1 MCYVFDTGIIYYS
14 HSLVLI
20 ITEHARLLEYIEFV
34 IGMHRQGY
42 WGDLAPAEHELSSQ
56 GLLFGT
62 SVRSEYDLVEE
73 FESLGQVVII
83 VTDLQLAVTMVS
95 VRF

>member
-1 MCYVFDTGIIYYS
+1 MSYVFDTGIIYYS
-14 HSLVLI
+14 HSLELI

-42 WGDLAPAEHELSSQ
+42 WGDISPAESELSSQ

-73 FESLGQVVII
+73 FESLGQSII
-83 VTDLQLAVTMVS
+83 IFTDIDLCYTIINVK
-95 VRF
+95 